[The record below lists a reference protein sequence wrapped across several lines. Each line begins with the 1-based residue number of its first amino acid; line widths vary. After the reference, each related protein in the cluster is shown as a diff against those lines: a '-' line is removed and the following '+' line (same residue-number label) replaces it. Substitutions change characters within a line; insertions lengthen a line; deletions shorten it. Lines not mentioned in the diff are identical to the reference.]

1 MIRRLVSLACA
12 AALFATAGAPGA
24 ARAAEPSLAPGI
36 AKAKDDGVRRW
47 ALRPAGKDGKPDA
60 RTHFTLQSYPGKTIS
75 DAALLTNSSPVAV
88 TFRVYGTD
96 AFNTPAGAF
105 DLLAAARKPTDVGS
119 WMVFPQGA
127 VTVAAGR
134 SVVLPF
140 KINVPA
146 GATPGDHAG
155 GVVVSTMSTA
165 AKQGQKVNIES
176 RVAVRVYLRIPGNLQ
191 PLLAVSTIDARYHGV
206 RSPVGRGRVTVKY
219 TITNRGN
226 IRLTSDPTITL
237 SNALGHKI
245 ASKDLGRLPE
255 LLPHQSATFT
265 AEAVN
270 VFPAGPLT
278 TKIAL
283 AGFADPQQPVGQTI
297 PAVAG
302 SAYVWAVS
310 WVLVGLIGL
319 VLLILLALLRWRRRQ
334 LLGRLRRTWTRV
346 RRQEPGGVPAT
357 AGSAA

>member
-24 ARAAEPSLAPGI
+24 AQAAEPSPAAGI
-36 AKAKDDGVRRW
+36 AKVKDDGVRRW
-47 ALRPAGKDGKPDA
+47 ALRPADKNGKPDA
-60 RTHFTLQSYPGKTIS
+60 RTHFTLQSNPGTTIS
-75 DAALLTNSSPVAV
+75 DAALLTNMSPVTV

-119 WMVFPQGA
+119 WMVFPRGS
-127 VTVAAGR
+127 VTVGAGR

-140 KINVPA
+140 KINVPV

-155 GVVVSTMSTA
+155 GVVVSTLSTA
-165 AKQGQKVNIES
+165 SKQGQKVNIES

-191 PLLAVSTIDARYHGV
+191 PLLAVTSVDSRYHGV
-206 RSPVGRGRVTVKY
+206 RNPIGRGRVTVTY

-237 SNALGHKI
+237 SNVLGHKV
-245 ASKDLGRLPE
+245 ASKDLGRMPE

-270 VFPAGPLT
+270 VFPTGPLT
-278 TKIAL
+278 TKITL

-297 PAVAG
+297 PAVAS
-302 SAYVWAVS
+302 SAYFWAVS
-310 WVLVGLIGL
+310 WMLVGLIGV
-319 VLLILLALLRWRRRQ
+319 VLLLLVGLLRWRRRQ
-334 LLGRLRRTWTRV
+334 LLGRLRRTGARL
-346 RRQEPGGVPAT
+346 RRQQPGGVPTT
-357 AGSAA
+357 AGGAA